1 MFIYFPIEYSSYNND
16 NMGSSESSEQK
27 TEEKMVDAT
36 GQVNNNIIIQEA
48 KDTHLQMLL
57 NEKLL
62 MASYILIGFEII
74 KLMVYVYTQYQN
86 KMKKKYAKKN
96 TKPPV

>member
-1 MFIYFPIEYSSYNND
+1 
-16 NMGSSESSEQK
+16 MGSSESSEQR

-36 GQVNNNIIIQEA
+36 GQINNNIIIQEA
-48 KDTHLQMLL
+48 KDTHIQMLL

-62 MASYILIGFEII
+62 MASYILIGFETI
-74 KLMVYVYTQYQN
+74 KLIVYCYTQYQI

-96 TKPPV
+96 AKPTV